1 MSFKSKTVI
10 ALLALLAISF
20 SAFAADFLMGNSD
33 RSGSR
38 SIPAE
43 AQGNLSKRNVVE
55 NGLQVTWTAA
65 TESWVAGAAVT
76 SGKMVYVGDA
86 AGYMYAFDRADG
98 TLLWDTCVEAIC
110 PGPVPLFSGIIGSPL
125 VKGENIYV
133 GTLSGSLVA
142 LDAKTGDL
150 LWTHTPLVSPPF
162 FDFPLDSVWGGP
174 IGVRDMIIYALAPN
188 DEFGLPAFGRGAVLA
203 VDAKTGDEVWRSVL
217 ISDADFDAGSS
228 GAAVWNTTP
237 TYSPEL
243 DLIFVGTGQDTN
255 PAGGD
260 VGSDTFFAINASDG
274 SITWQ
279 TQVRTGD
286 TWSAVLPFDPL
297 NPTDTDIGDSPAVF
311 KMNGRI
317 MIAAGDKRGIFW
329 VLDATNGSILNNA
342 PDGLDLFGGVLPG
355 PGLTGGFNLD
365 SGYVKNG
372 NDVKH
377 FAVFAD
383 QTTSLQAI
391 LDDDVN
397 FPDDVC
403 TFQTTCPI
411 FPDTGNLVILKGDGS
426 GEVCRYVA
434 PDTELFSP
442 IHVGG
447 MVFVRGAQDSTLY
460 AIDFEDCSLI
470 DSLAVPT
477 GFSLGAN
484 LSISKGVIYTGG
496 GFFGLPG
503 LTAIEVAD

>member
-20 SAFAADFLMGNSD
+20 SAFAADFLMGNLD

-43 AQGNLSKRNVVE
+43 AQADLSKSNVE
-55 NGLQVTWTAA
+55 EHGLQVRWTSA
-65 TESWVAGAAVT
+65 TDSWVAGAAVT
-76 SGKMVYVGDA
+76 FGKMVYVGDA
-86 AGYMYAFDRADG
+86 AGFMYAFDREDG
-98 TLLWDTCVEAIC
+98 SLLWKTCVEDVC
-110 PGPVPLFSGIIGSPL
+110 PGPTPFFSGIIGSPL
-125 VKGENIYV
+125 VKGEKVYV

-142 LDAKTGDL
+142 LDAKTGAL
-150 LWTHTPLVSPPF
+150 LWTHTPAVAPPV
-162 FDFPLDSVWGGP
+162 DSVWGGP
-174 IGVRDMIIYALAPN
+174 ISVRNMIIYALAPN
-188 DEFGLPAFGRGAVLA
+188 DEFGIGIFGRGAVLA
-203 VDAKTGDEVWRSVL
+203 VDAKSGDEVWRSVL
-217 ISDADFDAGSS
+217 ISDADFAAGSS

-255 PAGGD
+255 PAGSD

-274 SITWQ
+274 AIAWQ

-286 TWSAVLPFDPL
+286 TWSVVLPFDPL

-311 KMNGRI
+311 KMNGQL
-317 MIAAGDKRGIFW
+317 MVAAGDKRGIFW
-329 VLDATNGSILNNA
+329 VLDATTGNILNNGGA
-342 PDGLDLFGGVLPG
+342 GLDLFGGVLPG

-365 SGYVKNG
+365 AGYVKNG
-372 NDVKH
+372 DDVKH

-411 FPDTGNLVILKGDGS
+411 FPDTGNLVILEGDGS
-426 GEVCRYVA
+426 AEVCRFIA

-447 MVFVRGAQDSTLY
+447 MVIVRGAQDGTLY
-460 AIDFEDCSLI
+460 AVDFDDCSLI
-470 DSLAVPT
+470 SSLPLPS

-496 GFFGLPG
+496 GFFGAPG